1 MKAKRTHKAFTFRS
15 KIIIGASPT
24 PDTEQQLRIEQG
36 WASDIDVSMTVFEVE
51 VDGNIRYCCWS
62 GGALIPD
69 PAGSGH
75 PVPHL
80 TPAGQG
86 ACEALLRLP
95 YLYGPDGEFLHT
107 LVFHGIAVG
116 KTPLRDKVI
125 SAFRMSA
132 DVNAVICFVG
142 DLAKELDGK
151 MGVTFN
157 VCGAVP
163 IGEIAG
169 MRRPGEPR

>member
-1 MKAKRTHKAFTFRS
+1 MRTKRTPAASALRS
-15 KIIIGASPT
+15 KLIIGASPT
-24 PDTEQQLRIEQG
+24 PETEQQLRIAQG
-36 WASDIDVSMTVFEVE
+36 WAPDLDVTMTVFEVE
-51 VDGNIRYCCWS
+51 VDNTIRYCCWS
-62 GGALIPD
+62 GGELIPD
-69 PAGSGH
+69 PDGSGH

-80 TPAGQG
+80 TPAGVG

-125 SAFRMSA
+125 SAFRMTA

-157 VCGAVP
+157 VCDAVP

-169 MRRPGEPR
+169 MRRPGQ

>member
-1 MKAKRTHKAFTFRS
+1 M
-15 KIIIGASPT
+15 IIGASPT
-24 PDTEQQLRIEQG
+24 PETEQQLRSEQG
-36 WASDIDVSMTVFEVE
+36 YPPDAEVTMSVFEVE
-51 VDGNIRYCCWS
+51 IDNTIRYCCWS

-69 PAGSGH
+69 PDGSGH

-80 TPAGQG
+80 TPAGVG

-125 SAFRMSA
+125 SAFRMTA

-142 DLAKELDGK
+142 DLAKELNGK

-157 VCGAVP
+157 VCDAVP

-169 MRRPGEPR
+169 MRRPGESR

>member
-1 MKAKRTHKAFTFRS
+1 M
-15 KIIIGASPT
+15 IIGASPT
-24 PDTEQQLRIEQG
+24 PETEQQLRSAKG
-36 WASDIDVSMTVFEVE
+36 WAPDVEVSMSVLEVE
-51 VDGNIRYCCWS
+51 VDNTIRYCCWS
-62 GGALIPD
+62 GGELLPD
-69 PAGSGH
+69 PDGIGGIM
-75 PVPHL
+75 PHL
-80 TPAGQG
+80 TLAGQG
-86 ACEALLRLP
+86 ACEALMRLP
-95 YLYGPDGEFLHT
+95 YLYGSDGEFLHT
-107 LVFHGIAVG
+107 LVFHGIAMG

-157 VCGAVP
+157 VYDTVP

-169 MRRPGEPR
+169 MRQPGQERRAFSFPA